1 MADPLANYPGISNF
15 SPPQQEIMVTKE
27 QEWSMYFDGSSTVQG
42 GRISVVLKSLGEEHT
57 LAYKLHFPCSNN
69 KQNMK
74 PYW

>member
-1 MADPLANYPGISNF
+1 
-15 SPPQQEIMVTKE
+15 MVTKE

-42 GRISVVLKSLGEEHT
+42 GRISVVLKSPGEEHT
-57 LAYKLHFPCSNN
+57 LAYKLHFPYSNN